1 MKSVTSK
8 SPTRDIILRS
18 IKALSPAT
26 VEQLAEA
33 ATVSPVTVRHHLN
46 SLQADGLIEV
56 EAVRRKVGRPYYVYH
71 LSEAGLELFPKKY
84 YSLSSRL
91 LEEMKE
97 RFPAEVVADLFQG
110 VVRRIIEEHSGEFE
124 QLPFETRLDYLVD
137 LLAQEGFLAR
147 WERSENVY
155 RIVEYS
161 CPYLSMGQL
170 HAEICTLDTTLIEA
184 VMRTEVQQHS
194 CMLKGDSSC
203 QFTFGRAGDDS
214 ADTSAPTIL
223 LSEVRIP

>member
-91 LEEMKE
+91 IEVLKG
-97 RFPAEVVADLFQG
+97 RFSAEIVSDLFHG
-110 VVRRIIEEHSGEFE
+110 VVQRIIEEHSGEFE
-124 QLPFETRLDYLVD
+124 QLSFEARLDYLVE

-147 WERSENVY
+147 WERNEDGY

-170 HAEICTLDTTLIEA
+170 HAEICMLDTTLIQA
-184 VMRTEVQQHS
+184 VMRTQVQQHS

-203 QFTFGRAGDDS
+203 QFTFVRQAEAAAAS
-214 ADTSAPTIL
+214 STPTIL